1 MENMDKFYENI
12 EKICEYNEKVAMF
25 IDMDGTIIVYEVYPE
40 HLVKERMERKYSD
53 GEPLTYIIDKLN
65 KISKIKNIDLYILSL
80 SKSEKIT
87 KEKEEWLRKYLPF
100 IDEKNWIILTKEF
113 GEYTKENRDIIK
125 ALKIKEK
132 ENEYNHLILLDD
144 DHKILKETQ
153 SMLGEKASVFHI
165 SSAII

>member
-1 MENMDKFYENI
+1 MDKFYKNI
-12 EKICEYNEKVAMF
+12 EKICKENEKVAMF
-25 IDMDGTIIVYEVYPE
+25 IDMDGTIIVYDVYPK
-40 HLVKERMERKYSD
+40 HLVKEEMEKKYSD
-53 GEPLTYIIDKLN
+53 VEPLTYIIDKLN
-65 KISKIKNIDLYILSL
+65 EINKIENIDLYILSL

-87 KEKEEWLRKYLPF
+87 KEKEDWLRKYLPF

-113 GEYTKENRDIIK
+113 GECTTENRDIIK

-144 DHKILKETQ
+144 DHKILKEAQ

>member
-1 MENMDKFYENI
+1 MDKFYENI

-100 IDEKNWIILTKEF
+100 ILTKEF